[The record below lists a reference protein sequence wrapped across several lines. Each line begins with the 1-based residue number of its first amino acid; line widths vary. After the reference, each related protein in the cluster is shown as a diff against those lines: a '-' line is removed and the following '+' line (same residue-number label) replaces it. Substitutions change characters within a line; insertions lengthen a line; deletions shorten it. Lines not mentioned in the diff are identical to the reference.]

1 MPDFVEFRL
10 RIEGTIE
17 GVEMT
22 PETIP
27 LKRLLEYLRDMATMM
42 GNKASVH
49 LMRMEEGGAMPM
61 FLVEA
66 SEVEQI
72 TGRIRQAQKGA
83 APEQANAAYKRFD
96 ARLREDNAIAQIVN
110 SMRGAEIIQFPG
122 RRLARDESYADIRE
136 AGELTGEV
144 RRVGGLEETVPVWL
158 RRSDG
163 EIFYCEADERIA
175 KGLGGYLYRTL
186 RVSGV
191 GTWSRTVDGVWK
203 MEKFRIMSYDPTELS
218 ADSLDTVKLL
228 RAIPEI
234 DCEWAEELVLTRPAG
249 RQLDSPRQPGQQG

>member
-42 GNKASVH
+42 GHKASVH

-66 SEVEQI
+66 NEVDQISE
-72 TGRIRQAQKGA
+72 RIRQAQRGA
-83 APEQANAAYKRFD
+83 APEEANAAYKRFD
-96 ARLREDNAIAQIVN
+96 GRLREDNAVAQVIN
-110 SMRGAEIIQFPG
+110 SMRGAAIIQFPG
-122 RRLARDESYADIRE
+122 RRQVRDEAYADIRE

-144 RRVGGLEETVPVWL
+144 RRVGGLEDIVPIWL

-163 EIFYCEADERIA
+163 EIFYCEADEQIA

-191 GTWSRTVDGVWK
+191 GTWSRTVDGIWK
-203 MEKFRIMSYDPTELS
+203 MEKFRIMSFDPKEMS
-218 ADSLDTVKLL
+218 GDSVDSVKLL
-228 RAIPEI
+228 RAIPEK
-234 DCEWAEELVLTRPAG
+234 DCEWA
-249 RQLDSPRQPGQQG
+249 